1 MRTPTYDA
9 TSLDATSF
17 TGIVAGLGLLLIAFF
32 APGVELLAVPALLVL
47 LPSMLFGL
55 R

>member
-1 MRTPTYDA
+1 MRSPSYDA
-9 TSLDATSF
+9 RVLDASTF
-17 TGIVAGLGLLLIAFF
+17 TGIVAGLGLLLIALL

>member
-1 MRTPTYDA
+1 MRNPTYDA
-9 TSLDATSF
+9 RGLDASTF
-17 TGIVAGLGLLLIAFF
+17 AGIVAGLGLLLVALL
-32 APGVELLAVPALLVL
+32 APGTELLAVPALLVL

>member
-1 MRTPTYDA
+1 M
-9 TSLDATSF
+9 LL
-17 TGIVAGLGLLLIAFF
+17 VAFL